1 MRGGLQPDLL
11 DDAGWWQKPLW
22 IYAVYATVIYS
33 RVAAD
38 RCSTTLE
45 QVARDLA
52 ARHGL
57 VEDVE
62 VRVRSNDS
70 IRK

>member
-1 MRGGLQPDLL
+1 
-11 DDAGWWQKPLW
+11 
-22 IYAVYATVIYS
+22 VINS
-33 RVAAD
+33 RAAAD
-38 RCSTTLE
+38 RRSTTLE

-62 VRVRSNDS
+62 SRVQSHDS
-70 IRK
+70 FHR